1 MQTRHTIIALAC
13 CIIVISLTAQ
23 KNVQQAQ
30 IAVPKKSFREVAAAV
45 LPAVARVRSFFSGP
59 QHSLLPEYDNID
71 EEEGMAPQTVALAGF
86 SGAQGP
92 LIKVSASGVVI
103 RSEGVLITSSHVV
116 SGADSVFVDLYDG
129 RSFRARVI
137 GSDKPTDIAL
147 LGISAK
153 ELAFIPFGNS
163 DSAEIGDPVM
173 SAGSPFDLPFTITSG
188 IISAKDRDLH
198 INLEKY
204 AVESYIQTDAPMNKG
219 CSGGA
224 LVDENGRLIGMNT
237 AMTSVMGGYAG
248 YSFAVPVELIRK
260 VADDLLQAGKVRR
273 VYMGIQVA
281 DETGAAN
288 TNPVQNVGVRIAS
301 VDSGGAARNAGL
313 QAGDRIVSVNG
324 IPVRSVPRLKQ
335 LLARANPGDRMDIR
349 TLRDGK
355 LRQSMLRLEAIR
367 ETITDSEAGKTF
379 LEQLGLDIA
388 DLSQSEKERLK
399 ITSGIRVLH
408 LRPGKVA
415 RSAEIQDGFVITQ
428 VNGKAVGSSDGFI
441 ESLRGKTGGVL
452 LEGFYPGIPGNFYY
466 AFGL

>member
-1 MQTRHTIIALAC
+1 MQTRRPLIAFAC
-13 CIIVISLTAQ
+13 CMIAVALPAQ
-23 KNVQQAQ
+23 KSMQQAPV
-30 IAVPKKSFREVAAAV
+30 AATKKSFREVAAAV
-45 LPAVARVRSFFSGP
+45 LPAVARVRSFFSGA
-59 QHSLLPEYDNID
+59 QHPLLPEYDNID
-71 EEEGMAPQTVALAGF
+71 EENGTAPHTVALAGF
-86 SGAQGP
+86 SGSQGP
-92 LIKVSASGVVI
+92 QIKVSASAVVI

-147 LGISAK
+147 LGITAK
-153 ELAFIPFGNS
+153 GLAFIPFGNS

-204 AVESYIQTDAPMNKG
+204 SIESYIQTDAPMNKG

-237 AMTSVMGGYAG
+237 AMTAVMGGYAG

-260 VADDLLQAGKVRR
+260 VADDLIQSGKVRR
-273 VYMGIQVA
+273 VFMGIQVS
-281 DETGAAN
+281 DEAGSGNSNLLQN
-288 TNPVQNVGVRIAS
+288 TGVRIAG
-301 VDSGGAARNAGL
+301 VDAGGAAQHAGL
-313 QAGDRIVSVNG
+313 LEGDMIVSING

-335 LLARANPGDRMDIR
+335 LLARASPGDRIEIR
-349 TLRDGK
+349 TLREGK
-355 LRQSMLRLEAIR
+355 LQQATIRLDAIR

-379 LEQLGLDIA
+379 LEQLGLDLA
-388 DLSQSEKERLK
+388 DISQGEKDKLK

-408 LRPGKVA
+408 VRPGKVA

-428 VNGKAVGSSDGFI
+428 VNGKPVGSSDAFI

-452 LEGFYPGIPGNFYY
+452 LEGFYPGIPGLFYY